1 MIGSCHQG
9 SDIVDTDRQVGH
21 TGSPENS
28 FTSIE
33 AAMTSPDKPPVD
45 SQPQQLQHYP
55 GREPSAWESHHQLPP
70 QYNAPNPAS
79 SPVPPGFRGGQPGV
93 KAASGGSS
101 SMPGSQAPPGFVS
114 DSNSRGRLPP
124 SSKNMLHGQAPSA
137 LSAEMAQASG
147 GRTSSF
153 VNLAAVFGT
162 GLAES
167 MDDATKGDGS
177 GWNQH
182 VHSNPE
188 DLSLHRQSRHA
199 AARLIGSSPP
209 GHGHGVENA
218 LGLDMGL
225 FGTTSGGPPAHL
237 GPVNLPATKAQSQSQ
252 QPVRG
257 GFLPT
262 SILEEGPADQR
273 RDYSPLSMFGPNPN
287 RRGQPP
293 MSKDIGVTVMEPS
306 CMNPGCGEVGL
317 DGRAGTEKPYN
328 EDSGGVLAALMQEQQ
343 GYGHDPCCRQ
353 QHNQQPQQHL
363 YEQPPP
369 ARSNADRDTYEVERG
384 MRDLWVDD
392 SASLGA
398 GSRQSRNRRQQQ
410 QQPQYGDRS
419 VASTRSGGSQNSRLI
434 AEAEIRPFL
443 WDPRIPQQQQYQRQQ
458 QGSVPEVSRCL
469 AILKAAHLQIPQ
481 VRSKCEAFGVLETFR
496 SDFADR
502 GIIFVSYYDIRSAQ
516 YAALD
521 LEGVLKRCDNNEESG
536 QDVAVYYCVP
546 LNSSTQTDESRLVL
560 ADVPPYVD
568 EHSLLS
574 MLSSY
579 GAVRSLRRQGGYYGG
594 SSFEVEFHNTQ
605 DAKQALLELSSTQP
619 WGPDVA
625 VEVCMRPPIDRKR
638 GRELLAVIGRW
649 RHGAKANHSPTAS
662 TARTFEPPAR
672 LGAGPGYYRGAESSA
687 SSSPALAAPAD
698 TTTQLVLGPDGRYS
712 YVIVNNQSGYPQP
725 PSSDYNSPY
734 HRRHHQD
741 DHHEQ
746 PRQQIVHGPNGEIY
760 ITTVAIPSH
769 QVPLPAPHSSYRNA
783 GGRSSRD
790 YWQPT
795 SHSSNQYSNP
805 PYHDGRERLDR
816 ISSPYYSQGINSH
829 SDNRHGGH
837 HQHQHHHNP
846 HHPHS
851 SNASTTSVG
860 DGEKDNKHL
869 VLDLENVENGR
880 DARTSLMVRNIPNKY
895 TQQML
900 LAEFTENGLGPGV
913 IDFFY
918 LPIDFKNRCNRGYA
932 FINFVD
938 FKDILPFHRR
948 YFGKHWSTFNSDK
961 ICDITYARIQGKAAM
976 LKRFENSALMEKDEE
991 YKPLVFISHGPEKG
1005 KRIPFPEAAAA
1016 SSGKP

>member
-1 MIGSCHQG
+1 
-9 SDIVDTDRQVGH
+9 
-21 TGSPENS
+21 
-28 FTSIE
+28 
-33 AAMTSPDKPPVD
+33 MTSPDKPPVD
-45 SQPQQLQHYP
+45 RQPQLQHYP
-55 GREPSAWESHHQLPP
+55 GRETTAWESHQHLPP
-70 QYNAPNPAS
+70 QYTNAPNPAS
-79 SPVPPGFRGGQPGV
+79 SPVPPGFRGGQPGDL
-93 KAASGGSS
+93 KTAAGGSS
-101 SMPGSQAPPGFVS
+101 SMPGAQAPPGFIS
-114 DSNSRGRLPP
+114 DSNSTGRLPP
-124 SSKNMLHGQAPSA
+124 SSSKNMLQGQAPSA
-137 LSAEMAQASG
+137 LTAEMAQASG

-182 VHSNPE
+182 VHNPE

-199 AARLIGSSPP
+199 AARLIGASPP
-209 GHGHGVENA
+209 RVGVEAA
-218 LGLDMGL
+218 LGLDVGL
-225 FGTTSGGPPAHL
+225 FGTTTGAAPSHL
-237 GPVNLPATKAQSQSQ
+237 GAHVNLPTTKNRSQSQSQ
-252 QPVRG
+252 QPMGG
-257 GFLPT
+257 GFLPST
-262 SILEEGPADQR
+262 TLEGGVGDQK

-306 CMNPGCGEVGL
+306 CMNPGCGEVAM
-317 DGRAGTEKPYN
+317 DGRAGKHKAYN
-328 EDSGGVLAALMQEQQ
+328 EDSGGVLAALMQEQHV
-343 GYGHDPCCRQ
+343 YGHDPCCPQQQNPQLHQ
-353 QHNQQPQQHL
+353 QHVYEQQPT
-363 YEQPPP
+363 
-369 ARSNADRDTYEVERG
+369 ASSNVDEVERG

-392 SASLGA
+392 NASLGA
-398 GSRQSRNRRQQQ
+398 ASRQSRNRRQQQQ

-443 WDPRIPQQQQYQRQQ
+443 WDTRIPQQQQYQRQQ
-458 QGSVPEVSRCL
+458 QGGPEVSRCL

-481 VRSKCEAFGVLETFR
+481 IRTKCEAFGVLETFR

-521 LEGVLKRCDNNEESG
+521 LEGVLKRCDNNEENG

-560 ADVPPYVD
+560 SDIPPYVD

-579 GAVRSLRRQGGYYGG
+579 GTVRSLRRQGGYYGG
-594 SSFEVEFHNTQ
+594 SSFEAEFHNTQ

-638 GRELLAVIGRW
+638 GRELLSVIGRW
-649 RHGAKANHSPTAS
+649 RHGAKARHSPTAS

-672 LGAGPGYYRGAESSA
+672 LGTGPGYYRGAESSA

-725 PSSDYNSPY
+725 SSSDYNSPY
-734 HRRHHQD
+734 SRHHQD

-769 QVPLPAPHSSYRNA
+769 QVPLPSPHTSYRNA

-795 SHSSNQYSNP
+795 SHSSNQYSNA
-805 PYHDGRERLDR
+805 PYHDGRERIDR
-816 ISSPYYSQGINSH
+816 ISSPYYSNQGINSQA
-829 SDNRHGGH
+829 DNRHGGH
-837 HQHQHHHNP
+837 HQHQHRHNP

-851 SNASTTSVG
+851 SNTSTTSVG

-1005 KRIPFPEAAAA
+1005 KRIPFPEATAA
-1016 SSGKP
+1016 SSCKP